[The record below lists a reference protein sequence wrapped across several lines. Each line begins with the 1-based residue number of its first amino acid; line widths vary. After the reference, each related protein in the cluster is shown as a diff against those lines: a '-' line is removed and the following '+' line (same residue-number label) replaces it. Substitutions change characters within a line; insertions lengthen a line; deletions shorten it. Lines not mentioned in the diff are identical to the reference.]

1 MNRLNLSFLKA
12 YIRTVVQFLEFEIS
26 TLLHFILTDK
36 RSTRQ
41 MKKDRR
47 TFLGMGLALGLSP
60 MLQANAFKTLAPIL
74 PSEKKLKILIL
85 GGTSFLGPHQIAY
98 ALERGHE
105 VTTFTRGKTIPKIH
119 KDLFS
124 KVEQL
129 VGDREDNLEAL
140 KNRKWDVVIDN
151 SGRKTQWTE
160 DTAELLKDNVGY
172 YMYTSSI
179 SVYYPF
185 TGDDFTEDRS
195 LVLEVPEDAE
205 GDVKYTYEYG
215 VMKAN
220 SELAAIRHFGKD
232 RSIIVRPTL
241 IVGPG
246 DRTDRF
252 PYWLARLEQG
262 GEVVI
267 PGASNELVQYIDVRD
282 LAEWMI
288 RLLENE
294 AAGTY
299 NGSGPGFD
307 MSTNAFVYGIHA
319 CFNSPVDFV
328 QIDDLDFLKA
338 NNIIGIQP
346 WVIQLPEYAG
356 MSRSD
361 NTKSIKAGL
370 EFRPLAKTVMDS
382 IDWWYS
388 DAVPED
394 RRENILIGERS
405 FMTREKDIIKMWKG
419 R

>member
-1 MNRLNLSFLKA
+1 MNKSR
-12 YIRTVVQFLEFEIS
+12 RD
-26 TLLHFILTDK
+26 FIET
-36 RSTRQ
+36 S
-41 MKKDRR
+41 
-47 TFLGMGLALGLSP
+47 LALGITSMVHASP
-60 MLQANAFKTLAPIL
+60 VGSLFSADI
-74 PSEKKLKILIL
+74 SEKKLKILIL

-98 ALERGHE
+98 ALDRGHE
-105 VTTFTRGKTIPKIH
+105 VTTFTRGKSVPTIH

-151 SGRKTQWTE
+151 SGRKVKWTE
-160 DTAELLKDNVGY
+160 DTARLLKDQVDL

-185 TGDDFTEDRS
+185 TGDNFSEDRK
-195 LVLEVPEDAE
+195 LVLEVPADVSEDE
-205 GDVKYTYEYG
+205 KYTYDYG

-220 SELAAIRHFGKD
+220 SELATINQFGAD

-252 PYWLARLEQG
+252 PYWVARLEKG
-262 GEVVI
+262 GDIII
-267 PGASNELVQYIDVRD
+267 PGKRDEVVQYIDVRD

-288 RLLENE
+288 RLLENK

-299 NGSGPGFD
+299 NGSGPGFEMTTD
-307 MSTNAFVYGIHA
+307 TFVHGIHA
-319 CFNSPVDFV
+319 CFNSPVNFI
-328 QIDDLDFLKA
+328 QIDDLEFLQE

-361 NTKSIKAGL
+361 NSKAIAADL
-370 EFRPLAKTVMDS
+370 TFRPLADTVNATK
-382 IDWWYS
+382 DWWYS
-388 DAVPED
+388 DAVTPE
-394 RRENILIGERS
+394 RRDNILHGERS
-405 FMTREKDIIKMWKG
+405 FMRREKEILAKWKA
-419 R
+419 RN